1 MEAISFKSGRHGLTG
16 LLLVEV
22 CLSF

>member
-1 MEAISFKSGRHGLTG
+1 MEAISFKSGSHGLTG
-16 LLLVEV
+16 VLLVEV